1 MSLLIGVHFIGYS
14 LEKPIVHSDRGCHYR
29 WPEWIKLM
37 SEAGLTRS
45 MSKKAC
51 SPDNSA
57 CEGFFGHLKTEM
69 FYGYNWDDYS
79 IEDFIQEVDDYMNW
93 YCTDRIKSTLG
104 GLSPL
109 DYRRS
114 VGVGV

>member
-1 MSLLIGVHFIGYS
+1 MLKNAIAQLKPD
-14 LEKPIVHSDRGCHYR
+14 EKPILHSDRGCHYR
-29 WPEWIKLM
+29 WPDWIKLM
-37 SEAGLTRS
+37 DSAGLTRS
-45 MSKKAC
+45 MSKKGC

-69 FYGYNWDDYS
+69 FYNHDWDQCS
-79 IEDFIQEVDDYMNW
+79 IDDFINEIDDYMKW
-93 YCTDRIKSTLG
+93 YCQDRIKLTLG

-114 VGVGV
+114 IGVAV